1 MVIHFKK
8 IYVMKMK
15 TNKLKYSKTT
25 QLNFLSGL
33 KFLNWQIT
41 PLIIFL
47 VFVSVGGCKSE
58 GENEEKKK
66 PKSAKLPLVNIQPAQ
81 KGKMVSYI
89 DITGTI
95 EANILTNIKSPADG
109 IVKSLAAR
117 ENQHVKNDKV
127 IAVIN
132 PVDRVALISENQ
144 MKIEQLQKALDKEEP
159 DTDEYK
165 RLTRELDTAREN
177 LEYAKNMYKT
187 IPVICPMNGVV
198 TDRYVDKGS
207 RVSAQDKMF
216 TITDMSSLVIKTQVN
231 EKYFEALEEG
241 ETLPVILNAYPNDTL
256 SGQISLIYPQV
267 DPVTRSVKFDIKIL
281 NFYKKLL
288 PGMMASIKIP
298 VSEKE
303 NAISVPN
310 RAILTSPENKKFIFL
325 VDSNN
330 IAHRRVVKKG
340 INSNNKVEILN
351 GLKEGEKVVVDGQGR
366 LKDSMKVKLIE

>member
-1 MVIHFKK
+1 MQSNKVIHC
-8 IYVMKMK
+8 
-15 TNKLKYSKTT
+15 NKT

-33 KFLNWQIT
+33 KFFLWRIT
-41 PLIIFL
+41 PFVIFM
-47 VFVSVGGCKSE
+47 VFIFVGGCKSE
-58 GENEEKKK
+58 GENKKENK

-81 KGKMVSYI
+81 KDKMVSYI
-89 DITGTI
+89 KITGTI
-95 EANILTNIKSPADG
+95 KANIFTDIKSPGDG

-144 MKIEQLQKALDKEEP
+144 MRIEQLQKAMDTEEP
-159 DTDEYK
+159 GTDEYK
-165 RLTRELDTAREN
+165 RLTRELDTARDN

-187 IPVICPMNGVV
+187 VPVICPMSGVV

-256 SGQISLIYPQV
+256 SGKISLVYPQV

-281 NFYKKLL
+281 NFNKKLL

-303 NAISVPN
+303 DAISVPN
-310 RAILTSPENKKFIFL
+310 RAILTSPENENFIFV

-330 IAHRRVVKKG
+330 VAHRRLVKKG
-340 INSNNKVEILN
+340 MDSNNQVEIIN
-351 GLKEGEKVVVDGQGR
+351 GLQEGEKVVVDGQGR
-366 LKDSMKVKLIE
+366 LKDSMQVKIMKQ

>member
-1 MVIHFKK
+1 
-8 IYVMKMK
+8 MKMK
-15 TNKLKYSKTT
+15 QTNRVKYSKTT
-25 QLNFLSGL
+25 PPNFLSGF

-47 VFVSVGGCKSE
+47 VFAFVAGCKSE
-58 GENEEKKK
+58 SENEEKNK
-66 PKSAKLPLVNIQPAQ
+66 PKSAKLPLVDIQTAQ
-81 KGKMVSYI
+81 KSKMVSYI

-95 EANILTNIKSPADG
+95 EANIFTNIKSPADG
-109 IVKSLAAR
+109 IVKSLSAR

-144 MKIEQLQKALDKEEP
+144 MRIEQLQNALDKEEP
-159 DTDEYK
+159 ETDEYK
-165 RLTRELDTAREN
+165 KLAHKLDSAQKN
-177 LEYAKNMYKT
+177 LVYAKNMYKT
-187 IPVICPMNGVV
+187 IPVICPMSGVV

-216 TITDMSSLVIKTQVN
+216 TITDMSSLVIKANVN
-231 EKYFEALEEG
+231 EKYFEALKEG
-241 ETLPVILNAYPNDTL
+241 EKLPVILNAYPKDTL
-256 SGQISLIYPQV
+256 SGKISLIYPQV

-281 NFYKKLL
+281 NFNKKLL

-310 RAILTSPENKKFIFL
+310 RAILTSPENENFIFVL
-325 VDSNN
+325 DSNN
-330 IAHRRVVKKG
+330 VAHRRVVKKG
-340 INSNNKVEILN
+340 MDSNNQVEIIN
-351 GLKEGEKVVVDGQGR
+351 GLKEGENVVVDGQGR
-366 LKDSMKVKLIE
+366 LKDSTKVNILK